1 MHLLSTKTWLFL
13 FCTKLVGQSNSFGI
27 YECAEFRGSPV
38 IVGLVDLVLSSI
50 VSLWV
55 FCGTKIFSR
64 GYFVD
69 EIFFVVEISW
79 VQNIYRGYL
88 VGPKLF
94 LVGIS
99 RTHIFF
105 SWVFRRCKIF
115 SVDISRVQ
123 NFSRGNFLGPKYLS
137 WVSRRSKIVSRGYFM
152 VQKFFLVGT
161 LWVQN
166 FFSWVFHR
174 SKFFFIV
181 INFVIQRFSV
191 AGWMRKS

>member
-38 IVGLVDLVLSSI
+38 IVGLVDLVPSSI

-55 FCGTKIFSR
+55 FCGTKIFSH

-88 VGPKLF
+88 VGPKLS
-94 LVGIS
+94 LVVIS
-99 RTHIFF
+99 WFKSFF
-105 SWVFRRCKIF
+105 SWVLCGFKTF
-115 SVDISRVQ
+115 
-123 NFSRGNFLGPKYLS
+123 
-137 WVSRRSKIVSRGYFM
+137 SRGYFIGPNFSLSWLISWFKDF
-152 VQKFFLVGT
+152 QLLVGWERVSNRKRKYINT
-161 LWVQN
+161 CQTVYS
-166 FFSWVFHR
+166 FSNWF
-174 SKFFFIV
+174 
-181 INFVIQRFSV
+181 QQFSV
-191 AGWMRKS
+191 LFILGPSSTKLVMLLRSFH